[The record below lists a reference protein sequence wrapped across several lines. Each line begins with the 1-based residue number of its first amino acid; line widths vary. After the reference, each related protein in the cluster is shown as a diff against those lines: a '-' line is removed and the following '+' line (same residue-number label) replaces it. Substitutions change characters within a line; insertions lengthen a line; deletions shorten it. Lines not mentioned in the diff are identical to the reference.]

1 MIRHSH
7 GGAVVSDHLHR
18 ELQGLFES
26 VDKSQVPGVN
36 GWVKSLGG
44 YFKRYQGGVL
54 RKWDSDKLPSSPPL
68 DLESRATLA
77 FLQVCTTCPLAV
89 GICDDIIYPGG

>member
-1 MIRHSH
+1 MIDCSH
-7 GGAVVSDHLHR
+7 GGAVVSDHLRR

-26 VDKSQVPGVN
+26 VDKSQIPEVYK
-36 GWVKSLGG
+36 WVKSLGG

-54 RKWDSDKLPSSPPL
+54 GKWDKTSLISSPPL

-77 FLQVCTTCPLAV
+77 FLQVCSHSAWVAKHPM
-89 GICDDIIYPGG
+89 I

>member
-1 MIRHSH
+1 MVKTSH
-7 GGAVVSDHLHR
+7 GGAIVSDHLRR

-26 VDKSQVPGVN
+26 VDKSQIPEVN
-36 GWVKSLGG
+36 RWVKSLGG

-54 RKWDSDKLPSSPPL
+54 RRWDTDGPSPSPPL

-77 FLQVCTTCPLAV
+77 FLQVCYILFL
-89 GICDDIIYPGG
+89 GN